1 MLSELYPAARSP
13 EHATLAS
20 NIMGF
25 EITKYWRKRKKSEM
39 GTSKVTYQ
47 PKPNLLG
54 SSPSS
59 FISQDTFGGF
69 VRK

>member
-25 EITKYWRKRKKSEM
+25 EKTKYWRKRKTSQME
-39 GTSKVTYQ
+39 TSKVTYQ
-47 PKPNLLG
+47 PNLLG